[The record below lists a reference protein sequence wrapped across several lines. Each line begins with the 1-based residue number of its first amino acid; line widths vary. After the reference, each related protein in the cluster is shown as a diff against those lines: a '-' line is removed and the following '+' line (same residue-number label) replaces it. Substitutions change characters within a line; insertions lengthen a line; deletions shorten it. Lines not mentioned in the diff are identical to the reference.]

1 MAGFEYVNRKG
12 ERLFL
17 VYPTYFKQNLCGD
30 HAPKDVLMALRKAN
44 LLREGPRNVPTLQV
58 LLPGTKQSAS
68 FYAIRPEI
76 LHD

>member
-1 MAGFEYVNRKG
+1 
-12 ERLFL
+12 
-17 VYPTYFKQNLCGD
+17 
-30 HAPKDVLMALRKAN
+30 VLAALRKAN

-58 LLPGTKQSAS
+58 LLPGTKQNAS